1 LHPSPFG
8 ANIVTDQAEVIEPL
22 DAFDAGIQS
31 GRWMDDAA
39 QRAVLTEL
47 DRLHVA
53 LVANTPDSLFERVL
67 ARFTK
72 PKKLSGMYIYGDVG
86 RGKTF
91 LMDLFYQSLPFE
103 EKQRLHFHHFM
114 QMVHQQLNELRSV
127 ADPLEIICE
136 RFAKNTRVL
145 CFDEF
150 FVSDIGDAMLLSGL
164 LEGLFDRN
172 VCLVTT
178 SNVTPDGLYK
188 DGLQRQRFLPAVA
201 LLKQHCR
208 VIKLEAAQDY
218 RLRALTDAR
227 IYIDQSAIP
236 NSEASLQGIFDSLVR
251 GDVQINVSLDIEDR
265 IIIAKK
271 QSGDVVW
278 FDFQQVC
285 EGPRSAADYIEI
297 AREFQTVL
305 LSDVPLFNTSNEDAA
320 RRFMFL
326 IDEFYDRKVNLIL
339 SAAVAPTA
347 LYQGQKFQFEFA
359 RTASRLIEMQ
369 TKEYLAAGH
378 VG

>member
-1 LHPSPFG
+1 VS
-8 ANIVTDQAEVIEPL
+8 AVIAEEVVEPL
-22 DAFDAGIQS
+22 DAFDAGIRA
-31 GRWMDDAA
+31 GRWQDDPA

-67 ARFTK
+67 AKFTK
-72 PKKLSGMYIYGDVG
+72 PKQLTGMYIHGGVG

-91 LMDLFYQSLPFE
+91 LMDLFYQSLPFA

-114 QMVHQQLNELRSV
+114 QQVHQQLNALKST
-127 ADPLEIICE
+127 ADPLDVICE
-136 RFAKNTRVL
+136 RFAKGTRVL

-164 LEGLFDRN
+164 LEGLFSRG
-172 VCLVTT
+172 VTLIST
-178 SNVTPDGLYK
+178 SNVPPDGLYK
-188 DGLQRQRFLPAVA
+188 DGLQRQRFLPAIA
-201 LLKQHCR
+201 LLKNNCH
-208 VIKLEAAQDY
+208 VIKLDAAQDY
-218 RLRALTDAR
+218 RLRALTQAH
-227 IYIDQSAIP
+227 IYIEQASA
-236 NSEASLQGIFDSLVR
+236 NAGESELEKIFATLVSTE
-251 GDVQINVSLDIEDR
+251 VQKNVALDIEDR
-265 IIIAKK
+265 VIMAKR

-278 FDFQQVC
+278 FEFADLC

-305 LSDVPLFNTSNEDAA
+305 LSNVPIFTSNQEDGA

-339 SAAVAPTA
+339 SAAAKPTE

-369 TKEYLAAGH
+369 TKEYLASGH
-378 VG
+378 LG